1 MMESE
6 ARLMAALG
14 ASAAPARDPQF
25 TLAVI
30 KAAEAD
36 RFKVAAL
43 RSMLSWGSAAGAG
56 ALLMLSFAGWTALNW
71 EGVQAG
77 ILGAG
82 GIFALVA
89 TARLM
94 TQRLAAV
101 TTR

>member
-1 MMESE
+1 MDAE
-6 ARLMAALG
+6 ARLQAALG
-14 ASAAPARDPQF
+14 GGAAPRRDPAF

-30 KAAEAD
+30 RAAEAD
-36 RFKVAAL
+36 RFKVEIV
-43 RSMLSWGSAAGAG
+43 RSMLSWGGVAAAA
-56 ALLMLSFAGWTALNW
+56 ALLMLILAGWGATNW
-71 EGVQAG
+71 DGVQGG
-77 ILGAG
+77 ILGVG

>member
-1 MMESE
+1 MDSE
-6 ARLMAALG
+6 ARLQAALG
-14 ASAAPARDPQF
+14 AGAAPKRDPAF

-30 KAAEAD
+30 RAAEAD
-36 RFKVAAL
+36 RFKVEVARA
-43 RSMLSWGSAAGAG
+43 MLSWGGVSAAA
-56 ALLMLSFAGWTALNW
+56 ALLVLLLSGWGATNW
-71 EGVQAG
+71 DGVQSG
-77 ILGAG
+77 MLGAG

>member
-1 MMESE
+1 MDSE
-6 ARLMAALG
+6 ARLLAALG
-14 ASAAPARDPQF
+14 ANAAPARDPRF
-25 TLAVI
+25 TLAVM

-36 RFKVAAL
+36 RFKVAAV
-43 RSMLSWGSAAGAG
+43 RSMLFWGAMASATAVLAFSVAGWSAA
-56 ALLMLSFAGWTALNW
+56 NW
-71 EGVQAG
+71 DGVQSG